1 MLHDVITNQWLWF
14 SAAGIFAVFFGV
26 FAAYSFYKLR
36 PSRAIRNQQEKDGW
50 SPTGRVDFIVDGS
63 NNFILHAEDTRIVDS
78 ISGVEHRQIRWR
90 KATLDEARAVVVAYH
105 ARLNLTMAGN
115 FTVRSVKSYTANSDL
130 EKKQQEPVVG
140 DDEAANGVPQG

>member
-1 MLHDVITNQWLWF
+1 M
-14 SAAGIFAVFFGV
+14 
-26 FAAYSFYKLR
+26 
-36 PSRAIRNQQEKDGW
+36 
-50 SPTGRVDFIVDGS
+50 
-63 NNFILHAEDTRIVDS
+63 
-78 ISGVEHRQIRWR
+78 
-90 KATLDEARAVVVAYH
+90 VAYH